1 MCLSRIQNFG
11 YETALERILD
21 LLAGGIRSR
30 IILLMQNA
38 ANTKNSYADL
48 ALR

>member
-11 YETALERILD
+11 YETALERTRILE
-21 LLAGGIRSR
+21 LLAGGIQSR

-38 ANTKNSYADL
+38 ANTKNSYGL
-48 ALR
+48 F